1 MGEFDYEDRL
11 TITTPE
17 GVELALTLAG
27 VASRFI
33 AAIID
38 ALIEG
43 VILLA
48 VGVLLLASDG
58 LGGGRDVALAV
69 FVVTFFSVFWGY
81 DVAFEVLASG
91 RTPGKR
97 WNGLRV
103 VQRGGQPIGFL
114 ASAIRNVLRLVDW
127 LPSFYLV
134 GIVSILVT
142 GANQRLGDLVA
153 GTVVIREP
161 PGARRGGSAFLT
173 TPPAPPPPPR
183 AWDVSAIGAEEVAAV
198 RQFLERRS
206 AIDAAARYELAVT
219 LAARLRPKVAGA
231 ADDIAPEQ
239 FLEQL
244 VAAKLRR

>member
-43 VILLA
+43 VILIA

-58 LGGGRDVALAV
+58 LGGGRDVAIAV
-69 FVVTFFSVFWGY
+69 FAVTFFSVFWGY

-103 VQRGGQPIGFL
+103 VQRGGQPIGLL

-161 PGARRGGSAFLT
+161 PRPRRGGSAF
-173 TPPAPPPPPR
+173 PAAPPPPPAAR
-183 AWDVSAIGAEEVAAV
+183 VWDVSAIGAEEVAAV

-206 AIDAAARYELAVT
+206 AIDAGARYELAVT
-219 LAARLRPKVAGA
+219 LATRLRPKVAGA

-239 FLEQL
+239 FLEEL